1 MWTIDTNFVRGAFRV
16 RGDGVEVQER
26 TLRFQD
32 VLDADEIFL
41 TGNFSKVLPVVKVED
56 HEYQQGQFANLAN
69 KLYFEFAAR
78 EGQKG
83 FDRGG

>member
-1 MWTIDTNFVRGAFRV
+1 MALYCDRDNAAHIASWHPAVALAV
-16 RGDGVEVQER
+16 A
-26 TLRFQD
+26 D

-69 KLYFEFAAR
+69 KLYFEFAAC